1 MDSIVPSFRGEDN
14 PSETYEGEG
23 SGGLGFTMT
32 YRHWFVV
39 SLLILMN
46 VLIFGCIFL
55 AALGK
60 IRLGG

>member
-1 MDSIVPSFRGEDN
+1 MDSLTPSFQGEDN
-14 PSETYEGEG
+14 PSESYESEG
-23 SGGLGFTMT
+23 SGFSMT

-39 SLLILMN
+39 ALLLLMN

-55 AALGK
+55 AAFGK